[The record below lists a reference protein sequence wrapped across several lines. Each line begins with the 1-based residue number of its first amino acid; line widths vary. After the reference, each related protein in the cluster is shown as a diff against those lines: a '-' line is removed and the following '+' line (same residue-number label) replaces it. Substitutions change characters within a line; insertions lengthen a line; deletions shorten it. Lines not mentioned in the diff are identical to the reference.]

1 MISMMRMS
9 LFGALTL
16 MALLLALMISPAW
29 GSVAGVHSLHIP
41 PGARANGLGET
52 SVAIAN
58 DATAAWWNPA
68 GLAFMRGRTLGLMH
82 TQLVPDLANDIYYEY
97 AGWVSHM
104 SGWGSYS
111 VNFIY
116 LSYGK
121 SYHTG
126 DSPDVLD
133 EFYSY
138 EFSPSIAYGVQLG
151 ENTAIGL
158 GLKYAR
164 VDLAPTRVILDFE
177 GKGAGSSMGVDFGL
191 LQRFGN
197 LQLGAVVNNIGPNIS
212 FVNNE
217 QSDPMPRHVK
227 LGGAYTYYLP
237 DNLGHLLFT
246 ADYNQMIVSGG
257 PMILNGG
264 SEFQYG
270 NIFALRTGYV
280 YDPDG
285 DITDFTFGV
294 GFQVGV
300 GENRILFVDY
310 ANIPQASELDR
321 VHRFSLELGF

>member
-1 MISMMRMS
+1 MTRTP
-9 LFGALTL
+9 LFARLTLLALLLTL
-16 MALLLALMISPAW
+16 MATPAL

-41 PGARANGLGET
+41 PGARANGLGEA

-82 TQLVPDLANDIYYEY
+82 SQLVPDLADDIYYEY

-104 SGWGSYS
+104 SGWGTYS
-111 VNFIY
+111 LNLIY

-121 SYHTG
+121 SIHTG
-126 DSPDVLD
+126 DSPEALD

-151 ENTAIGL
+151 PNTAIGL

-164 VDLAPTRVILDFE
+164 VDLAPERVILDFE
-177 GKGAGSSMGVDFGL
+177 GKGAGSSMGVDFGI
-191 LQRFGN
+191 LQRFGDA
-197 LQLGAVVNNIGPNIS
+197 QVGAVVNNIGPNIS

-227 LGGAYTYYLP
+227 VGGAYTYYLP
-237 DNLGHLLFT
+237 DNLGHVLVT
-246 ADYNQMIVSGG
+246 ADYNKMIVTGG
-257 PMILNGG
+257 PTIINGG
-264 SEFQYG
+264 AEFQYG
-270 NIFALRTGYV
+270 RIFALRTGYV
-280 YDPDG
+280 SDPDG
-285 DITDFTFGV
+285 DIEDFTFGV
-294 GFQVGV
+294 GFQVSV
-300 GENRILFVDY
+300 GEGRDLFVDY

>member
-1 MISMMRMS
+1 MTRTPP
-9 LFGALTL
+9 FARLTL
-16 MALLLALMISPAW
+16 LALLLPLLATPAL

-82 TQLVPDLANDIYYEY
+82 TQLVPDLAADIYYEY

-104 SGWGSYS
+104 AGWGTYS

-121 SYHTG
+121 SFHTG
-126 DSPDVLD
+126 DSPDVID

-164 VDLAPTRVILDFE
+164 VDLAPERVILDFE
-177 GKGAGSSMGVDFGL
+177 GKGAGSSMGVDFGIM
-191 LQRFGN
+191 QRIGSI
-197 LQLGAVVNNIGPNIS
+197 QLGAVVNNIGPNIS

-217 QSDPMPRHVK
+217 QSDPMPRHLK
-227 LGGAYTYYLP
+227 LGAAYTYYLP
-237 DNLGHLLFT
+237 ENLGHVLVT
-246 ADYNQMIVSGG
+246 GDYNKMIVSGG
-257 PMILNGG
+257 PTIFNGG
-264 SEFQYG
+264 AEFQYSS
-270 NIFALRTGYV
+270 IFALRTGYV
-280 YDPDG
+280 HDPDG
-285 DITDFTFGV
+285 DITDFSFGV
-294 GFQVGV
+294 GFQVGM
-300 GENRILFVDY
+300 GEGRVLFVDY
-310 ANIPQASELDR
+310 ANIPQATELDR